1 MSEGLNVLLVLPL
14 SYHGTKRNEIPLY
27 QGCSQTKCEAVY
39 SMDTKTKFS
48 QKQATSV
55 LFFIYY
61 HFTNFEITFSSLV
74 LSKWPSSCSVSNR
87 FCILPEV
94 FSYIFQTL
102 LYGFG
107 KKILRKKHTHTYR
120 HTQRHTHA
128 CKLTNN
134 WWTNFVSCVYDNFS
148 HFYLGVSL
156 RIFCPFKSPLK
167 VSKKRFLLFGNNSVK
182 VCLLFDMSS
191 E

>member
-1 MSEGLNVLLVLPL
+1 
-14 SYHGTKRNEIPLY
+14 
-27 QGCSQTKCEAVY
+27 
-39 SMDTKTKFS
+39 MDTKTKFS

-107 KKILRKKHTHTYR
+107 KKILRKKHTHT
-120 HTQRHTHA
+120 HTDTHRDIHTLVNSRIIDEQILSHV
-128 CKLTNN
+128 CMIIFLTFT
-134 WWTNFVSCVYDNFS
+134 WEFPWEYSVRSSLHWKSQKSVSYCLVITLWKFVYCLIWALNKSI
-148 HFYLGVSL
+148 
-156 RIFCPFKSPLK
+156 IFGSNPLK
-167 VSKKRFLLFGNNSVK
+167 LSVMY
-182 VCLLFDMSS
+182 DMN
-191 E
+191 